1 MEIAKDKIFNVR
13 YNTRLDRLEIPK
25 ENLANKLYKMVKTHK
40 FITATIITFFSF
52 STLNCI
58 LIYNFMQI
66 LKTI

>member
-1 MEIAKDKIFNVR
+1 MEIAKDNIFNVR
-13 YNTRLDRLEIPK
+13 YNTRLDRLEFPK
-25 ENLANKLYKMVKTHK
+25 QSLTNKLYKMIKTHK
-40 FITATIITFFSF
+40 FITATIIAFFSF